1 MKVIWCSKQQCPK
14 IGGFKKPHKYNHIY
28 GSFPLHSNA
37 QETERHT
44 AEAIGEC
51 LDNQFSR
58 RTPQHVHFSDNPQAK
73 SLSSQFS
80 KNLTR
85 AFVPEYKRK
94 QQIPVL

>member
-1 MKVIWCSKQQCPK
+1 MALFPFIQMH
-14 IGGFKKPHKYNHIY
+14 KK
-28 GSFPLHSNA
+28 
-37 QETERHT
+37 TERHT

-51 LDNQFSR
+51 LDNQLSR